1 MTHTSKEAVKEFLA
15 LAQKRLDECGNEY
28 NVAMYFGNNSTNEC
42 TGCPA
47 KGEFGAEYESCIYA
61 AALDV
66 GRNRR

>member
-1 MTHTSKEAVKEFLA
+1 MPHTTKDAVKEFLA

-28 NVAMYFGNNSTNEC
+28 EVAIYFGNNVGNAC
-42 TGCPA
+42 TGCPG

-66 GRNRR
+66 SRNK